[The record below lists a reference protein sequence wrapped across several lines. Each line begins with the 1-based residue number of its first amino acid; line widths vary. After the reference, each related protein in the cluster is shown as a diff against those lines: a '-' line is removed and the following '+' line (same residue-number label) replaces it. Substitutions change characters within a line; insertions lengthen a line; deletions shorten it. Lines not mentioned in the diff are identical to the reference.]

1 MPSVL
6 RINSFLSLLL
16 AAALYSSAAHSAR
29 AGALENYV
37 QLPDDSYTWKP
48 GEAREEKG
56 FTITRLELV
65 SQKWRDLTWTHH
77 LIVVRPK
84 TVRNPDIALLL
95 ITGNGNGDRQLETLE
110 TLASQAGA
118 VAAVITQ
125 VPNQPL
131 FDGKSEDALIAYTF
145 SQYLATRDATW
156 PVLFPMV
163 KSAVRGMDA
172 VRDFA
177 QKQFNQKIERFV
189 VTGASKRG
197 WTSWLTAAVD
207 PRVAGVAPMVI
218 DVLNMKAQTEWQR
231 KVYGVES
238 EKIKDYKNANLMEHM
253 DDPKMVELREWVD
266 PYSYRARYTMPKL
279 LLLGTNDPYWTVDSL
294 RHYWN
299 DLPGPKLLFQTP
311 NAGHDLNGGH
321 EATQTLAAFYEMIAD
336 HKTLPKMDWSIEY
349 QPDGAATVKAHL
361 DCPAQAARLWTATS
375 TNRDFRPDRWT
386 SQPLTVKGG
395 SAHMEANVKPP
406 ANGYKAFLIEAD
418 LVSPTGAAYKLS
430 TEARVNPDT
439 VPEPVKP

>member
-1 MPSVL
+1 ME
-6 RINSFLSLLL
+6 SFRRFNSLLFFL
-16 AAALYSSAAHSAR
+16 FAVVLCSSANHAAR

-37 QLPDDSYTWKP
+37 QQPDDSYSWKP
-48 GEAREEKG
+48 GETQEAKG

-65 SQKWRDLTWTHH
+65 SQKWRDITWTHH
-77 LIVVRPK
+77 MIVVRPR
-84 TVRNPDIALLL
+84 TVRNPDIALLF
-95 ITGNGNGDRQLETLE
+95 ITGDGNGDRQLETLE

-172 VRDFA
+172 VRDFG

-197 WTSWLTAAVD
+197 WTTWLTAAVD
-207 PRVAGVAPMVI
+207 QRVAAIAPMVI

-253 DDPKMVELREWVD
+253 DDPKLIELREWVD

-299 DLPGPKLLFQTP
+299 DLPEPKLLFQTP

-321 EATQTLAAFYEMIAD
+321 EANQTLAAFYEMIAD
-336 HKTLPKMDWSIEY
+336 HKPLPKMDWTIEY
-349 QPDGAATVKAHL
+349 KPDGAASIKARL
-361 DCPAQAARLWTATS
+361 DCQVQAARVWTVMS

-386 SQPLTVKGG
+386 SQPLAVKGG
-395 SAHMEANVKPP
+395 SAHIEASVEPP
-406 ANGYKAFLIEAD
+406 RSGYEAFLIEAD
-418 LVSPTGAAYKLS
+418 LVSPTGAGYKLS

-439 VPEPVKP
+439 IPETIKP